1 MRKISYLACFNAI
14 NEVENNTY
22 GEKHDQQRR
31 VRYYGS
37 MIDVKNLSPN
47 QNFSELPDLY
57 MIYLTLR
64 DFIGLGRT
72 IYHVERQIAETQS
85 YLNNGYHE
93 IYINA
98 EVDDKSSIAEVMKVL
113 STTDY
118 VNNNFKT
125 ITRMKE
131 EKIMPV
137 EVERAIEG
145 LREEGEIKAYVNL
158 LREGLISEEVV
169 LNKLNISKEELN
181 KKIKELGI

>member
-1 MRKISYLACFNAI
+1 MGS
-14 NEVENNTY
+14 ENKKLIIPY
-22 GEKHDQQRR
+22 
-31 VRYYGS
+31 RYMPFDIGTS
-37 MIDVKNLSPN
+37 IQELITEPK
-47 QNFSELPDLY
+47 FSELPDLY

-64 DFIGLGRT
+64 DFIGSHKT
-72 IYHVERQIAETQS
+72 VYHVERQIAETQS
-85 YLNNGYHE
+85 HLNNGYHE

-98 EVDDKSSIAEVMKVL
+98 EVDDKSSITEIMKVL

-125 ITRMKE
+125 ITGMKE

-169 LNKLNISKEELN
+169 LNKLNISKEEL
-181 KKIKELGI
+181 KK

>member
-1 MRKISYLACFNAI
+1 
-14 NEVENNTY
+14 
-22 GEKHDQQRR
+22 
-31 VRYYGS
+31 
-37 MIDVKNLSPN
+37 
-47 QNFSELPDLY
+47 

-72 IYHVERQIAETQS
+72 VYHVERQIAETQS

-98 EVDDKSSIAEVMKVL
+98 EVDDESSIAEVMKVL

-137 EVERAIEG
+137 EVERALEGLKEEYRIEG
-145 LREEGEIKAYVNL
+145 RQEGSLRTYISL
-158 LREGLISEEVV
+158 LQEGLISEEVV